1 MTPRGPFR
9 RWFTD
14 MLGFRLGF
22 VLSMALLP
30 VGLLAVLQ
38 ARSLMTEAR
47 ARSEAALVGETLR
60 ATQPE
65 LRLIRQGQ
73 GAAEA
78 LASVAPILVPA
89 ATSDPAGCDSVMA
102 KAVGSS
108 DIYSYAAFLA
118 LDGRVLCASDR
129 GVTPPVDAGRIA
141 SLDLPLIPT
150 RTEVN
155 DPEDAAGLAAVHP
168 AFAADGR
175 PVGFTLINMPHTRL
189 RAAAATMAAHKDNFA
204 LILFDT
210 NGRILSANRQSG
222 EATALLPANRSLV
235 SLTTGDAFT
244 FTGDDTSGTERSF
257 AVMKFADADLFALGS
272 WPTTPTTLSIF
283 RNLPAVVFPLL
294 MWAAC
299 LIAAWL
305 AAENLVTTHIRRLRR
320 AITGFSDGRRRVVK
334 LDMRH
339 APREIREVA
348 EAFEQMT
355 DTILHDEAELEDSLH
370 QKEVLLREVHH
381 RVKNNLQLI
390 ASIMSM
396 QMRKTQSSEAKSL
409 MRGLQER
416 VISLATIHKGLYQT
430 TGEADIRANEL
441 FPEIVRQVV
450 KLAAGPERRFDVK
463 ETFDEIHLTPDQAVP
478 LALLMTEAI
487 TNALKYGRPG
497 AERAQ
502 SDLSISLRHAGPGFV
517 ELGVLN
523 TSAGPGD
530 EAADGAEG
538 TGLGTQLIDAFVRQL
553 NGTIERHH
561 QNGSYGL
568 AVRFPLRTLAE
579 GEERRG
585 REAGE
590 EAAE

>member
-1 MTPRGPFR
+1 MSPRGPSR
-9 RWFTD
+9 RRFTE

-102 KAVGSS
+102 KAVASS

-129 GVTPPVDAGRIA
+129 AVMPPVDAGRIA

-150 RTEVN
+150 RT
-155 DPEDAAGLAAVHP
+155 DAGEDAAGLAAVHP
-168 AFAADGR
+168 AFAADGS

-222 EATALLPANRSLV
+222 EATALLPSNRSLV
-235 SLTTGDAFT
+235 SLTAGGAFT

-320 AITGFSDGRRRVVK
+320 AIMGFSDGRRRVEK

-355 DTILHDEAELEDSLH
+355 DTILHDEAELEDLLH

-463 ETFDEIHLTPDQAVP
+463 ETFDEVHLTPDQAVP

-487 TNALKYGRPG
+487 TNALKYGQPG
-497 AERAQ
+497 AERAR
-502 SDLSISLRHAGPGFV
+502 SDLSISLRHAEPGFV
-517 ELGVLN
+517 ELGVGN
-523 TSAGPGD
+523 SSAGPEDG
-530 EAADGAEG
+530 AADGAEG
-538 TGLGTQLIDAFVRQL
+538 SGLGTQLIDAFVRQL
-553 NGTIERHH
+553 NGTIERRHED
-561 QNGSYGL
+561 GRYAL
-568 AVRFPLRTLAE
+568 VVRFPLRTLAE
-579 GEERRG
+579 GEEG
-585 REAGE
+585 RASGDR
-590 EAAE
+590 AAE

>member
-1 MTPRGPFR
+1 MTPRGPSR
-9 RWFTD
+9 RRFTE

-118 LDGRVLCASDR
+118 LDGRILCASDR

-235 SLTTGDAFT
+235 SLTQGDAFT

-283 RNLPAVVFPLL
+283 RSLPAVVFPLL

-497 AERAQ
+497 AERAR

-523 TSAGPGD
+523 SSAGPGD
-530 EAADGAEG
+530 DAADGSEG

-553 NGTIERHH
+553 NGSIERHH
-561 QNGSYGL
+561 EDGRYGL
-568 AVRFPLRTLAE
+568 VVRFPLRTLAE
-579 GEERRG
+579 GEEG
-585 REAGE
+585 RASGDR
-590 EAAE
+590 AAE

>member
-1 MTPRGPFR
+1 MSPRGPSR
-9 RWFTD
+9 RRFTE

-102 KAVGSS
+102 KAVASS

-129 GVTPPVDAGRIA
+129 AVMPPVDAGRIA

-150 RTEVN
+150 RTGAG
-155 DPEDAAGLAAVHP
+155 EDAAGLAAVHP
-168 AFAADGR
+168 AFSADGR

-235 SLTTGDAFT
+235 SLTAGGAFT

-272 WPTTPTTLSIF
+272 WPTTPTTVSIF

-320 AITGFSDGRRRVVK
+320 AIMGFSDGRRRVEK

-463 ETFDEIHLTPDQAVP
+463 ETFDEVHLTPDQAVP

-487 TNALKYGRPG
+487 TNALKYGQPG
-497 AERAQ
+497 AERAR
-502 SDLSISLRHAGPGFV
+502 SDLSISLRHAEPGFV
-517 ELGVLN
+517 ELGVGN
-523 TSAGPGD
+523 SSAGPEDG
-530 EAADGAEG
+530 AADGAEG
-538 TGLGTQLIDAFVRQL
+538 SGLGTQLIDAFVRQL
-553 NGTIERHH
+553 NGTIERRHED
-561 QNGSYGL
+561 GRYAL
-568 AVRFPLRTLAE
+568 VVRFPLRTLAE
-579 GEERRG
+579 GEEG
-585 REAGE
+585 RASGDR
-590 EAAE
+590 AAE

>member
-1 MTPRGPFR
+1 MSPRGPSR
-9 RWFTD
+9 RRFTE

-102 KAVGSS
+102 KAVASS

-129 GVTPPVDAGRIA
+129 AVMPPVDAGRIA

-150 RTEVN
+150 RTGAG
-155 DPEDAAGLAAVHP
+155 EDAAGLAAVHP

-235 SLTTGDAFT
+235 SLTAGDAFT

-257 AVMKFADADLFALGS
+257 AVMKFADAGLFALGS
-272 WPTTPTTLSIF
+272 WPTTPTTVSIF

-320 AITGFSDGRRRVVK
+320 AIMGFSDGRRRVEK

-463 ETFDEIHLTPDQAVP
+463 ETFDEVHLTPDQAVP

-487 TNALKYGRPG
+487 TNALKYGQPG
-497 AERAQ
+497 AERAR
-502 SDLSISLRHAGPGFV
+502 SDLSISLRHAEPGFV
-517 ELGVLN
+517 ELGVGN
-523 TSAGPGD
+523 SSAGPEDG
-530 EAADGAEG
+530 AADGAEG

-553 NGTIERHH
+553 NGTIERRHED
-561 QNGSYGL
+561 GRYVL
-568 AVRFPLRTLAE
+568 VVRFPLRTLAE
-579 GEERRG
+579 GEEG
-585 REAGE
+585 RASGDR
-590 EAAE
+590 AAE

>member
-1 MTPRGPFR
+1 
-9 RWFTD
+9 

-102 KAVGSS
+102 KAVASS

-129 GVTPPVDAGRIA
+129 AVMPPVDAGRIA

-150 RTEVN
+150 RTGAG
-155 DPEDAAGLAAVHP
+155 EDAAGLAAVHP
-168 AFAADGR
+168 AFSADGR
-175 PVGFTLINMPHTRL
+175 PVGFTLINMPHRRL

-235 SLTTGDAFT
+235 SLTAGDAFT

-257 AVMKFADADLFALGS
+257 AVMKFADAGLFALGS
-272 WPTTPTTLSIF
+272 WPTTPTTVSIF

-320 AITGFSDGRRRVVK
+320 AIMGFSDGRRRVEK

-463 ETFDEIHLTPDQAVP
+463 ETFDEVHLTPDQAVP

-487 TNALKYGRPG
+487 TNALKYGQPG
-497 AERAQ
+497 AERAR
-502 SDLSISLRHAGPGFV
+502 SDLSISLRHAEPGFV
-517 ELGVLN
+517 ELGVGN
-523 TSAGPGD
+523 SSAGPEDG
-530 EAADGAEG
+530 AADGAEG

-553 NGTIERHH
+553 NGTIERRHED
-561 QNGSYGL
+561 GRYGL
-568 AVRFPLRTLAE
+568 VVRFPLRTLAE
-579 GEERRG
+579 GEEG
-585 REAGE
+585 RASGDR
-590 EAAE
+590 AAE

>member
-1 MTPRGPFR
+1 
-9 RWFTD
+9 

-102 KAVGSS
+102 KAVASS

-129 GVTPPVDAGRIA
+129 AVMPPVDAGRIA

-150 RTEVN
+150 RTGAG
-155 DPEDAAGLAAVHP
+155 EDAAGLAAVHP

-235 SLTTGDAFT
+235 SLTAGDAFT

-257 AVMKFADADLFALGS
+257 AVMKFADAGLFALGS
-272 WPTTPTTLSIF
+272 WPTTPTTVSIF

-320 AITGFSDGRRRVVK
+320 AIMGFSDGRRRVEK

-463 ETFDEIHLTPDQAVP
+463 ETFDEVHLTPDQAVP

-487 TNALKYGRPG
+487 TNALKYGQPG
-497 AERAQ
+497 AERAR
-502 SDLSISLRHAGPGFV
+502 SDLSISLRHAEPGFV
-517 ELGVLN
+517 ELGVGN
-523 TSAGPGD
+523 SSAGPEDG
-530 EAADGAEG
+530 AADGAEG

-553 NGTIERHH
+553 NGTIERRHED
-561 QNGSYGL
+561 GRYGL
-568 AVRFPLRTLAE
+568 VVRFPLRTLAE
-579 GEERRG
+579 GEEG
-585 REAGE
+585 RASGDR
-590 EAAE
+590 AAE